1 LNISNL
7 YIFYIDERIRRFFN
21 FSDKTRRQIQNHFLN
36 TIASGNSCG
45 WYRSYCDW
53 KDTRHRRL

>member
-1 LNISNL
+1 MSVSVDFLFFSN
-7 YIFYIDERIRRFFN
+7 
-21 FSDKTRRQIQNHFLN
+21 DKTRRQIQNHFLN
-36 TIASGNSCG
+36 TIANGNSCG